1 MRFFKLLFLLN
12 FFIINLVANV
22 NIQMEDK
29 IIKGEPLVFTV
40 EIFGN
45 DVKFPDLNSID
56 GNLVQEN
63 GSSISTKNIN
73 GKISKYLKKSY
84 FLFPKKDFIFPSLE
98 FEIDDKKY
106 TTNEKKITLINP
118 SKTKSDLFDFEIQT
132 SKNSFFVGENFVLTL
147 NFKYKKNMQILDL
160 SLNKPN
166 FESFW
171 YKQIDEPTQKED
183 DEFKYIQM
191 KFLMAS
197 LKEGVQNIAP
207 LMVQIQV
214 LDETFNSFFSNT
226 KNLKIYSNELNFDIK
241 SLPQNIKLIG
251 SFEVDSNIDK
261 QQIKKGEAISYKLK
275 IEGLGNI
282 DDISDIKLPLD
293 NLTIYENKPQIKAE
307 IKNGEYG
314 GVFEKV
320 FSIVPNK
327 SFVIPSINFEYF
339 DKDLQKIVTKTTKS
353 YEIDV
358 LEEEIKKE
366 VVLEKKEEIKNEEQT
381 NQVVKIVEKSSL
393 FDKIIFFCL
402 GIIFSLLVGSLY
414 FYVITSKQ
422 KKEKTNTPLIKKIK
436 TCNTKEELLKILAI
450 YIKVDKRLDELIFLL
465 EKAQDIK
472 SLKKEIIEILK
483 ELNL

>member
-1 MRFFKLLFLLN
+1 MTFLKFLFLFN
-12 FFIINLVANV
+12 IFVINLIANV
-22 NIQMEDK
+22 NLQLEDK
-29 IIKGEPLVFTV
+29 IIKGEPLIFTIEV
-40 EIFGN
+40 FGN

-63 GSSISTKNIN
+63 GSSISTRNIN
-73 GKISKYLKKSY
+73 GTISKYLKKSY
-84 FLFPKKDFIFPSLE
+84 FLFPKKDFLFPSLE
-98 FEIDDKKY
+98 FEIDGKKY
-106 TTNEKKITLINP
+106 NTNEKKIILINP

-132 SKNSFFVGENFVLTL
+132 SKNSFFIGENFVLTL

-166 FESFW
+166 FEGFW
-171 YKQIDEPTQKED
+171 YKQIEEATQKED
-183 DEFKYIQM
+183 SEFKYIQM
-191 KFLMAS
+191 RFLMSA

-207 LMVQIQV
+207 LMIQIQV

-241 SLPQNIKLIG
+241 SLSQNIKLIG
-251 SFEVDSNIDK
+251 SFEIDSNIDK
-261 QQIKKGEAISYKLK
+261 QQIKKGEAVSYKLK
-275 IEGLGNI
+275 IEGIGNI
-282 DDISDIKLPLD
+282 DDIADIKLPLD

-314 GVFEKV
+314 GIFEKV

-358 LEEEIKKE
+358 IEEEIKKE
-366 VVLEKKEEIKNEEQT
+366 VILEKKEDIKNE
-381 NQVVKIVEKSSL
+381 VIKVVEKSSL

-414 FYVITSKQ
+414 FYVITSRQ
-422 KKEKTNTPLIKKIK
+422 KKEKINTPLIKKIK
-436 TCNTKEELLKILAI
+436 ICNTKEELLKILAI

-465 EKAQDIK
+465 EKDQDIK